1 MNNHPQNPS
10 QPRLK
15 VVPPVVQDTP
25 VVKPVEAPS
34 PVSQPAP
41 KTSNSLIIWGVVVLG
56 ISGIAMIPVN
66 PRLSGATTITSTVGE
81 RQSITMPQAGILMLS
96 VRPNQ
101 VVNPGEILGI
111 ISSPELEKQIADS
124 QQKLAEGKT
133 LLSAAQ
139 QQLIM
144 AQSKLGVAKIVEGN
158 AQQFF
163 DKRQAELKAA
173 ISENGLP
180 KIREILEE
188 QEGIENEIAG
198 IQHQINGVENEI
210 LAIESEIEK
219 VKINIQ
225 GLKKRLTIVE
235 DELNRRKPLKEQGA
249 LGASAVVDYEKEFEE
264 LTSKISQEEQQIK
277 TYQQQINQKRNQ
289 ILQTNQLKHQK
300 DQTIKAKSEQ
310 INEVAQLSQENLDQA
325 QFQVQQRMAESVS
338 SQKEVEAALT
348 EISNQQKLVT
358 QQESEL
364 KRLQEQKQQLTLKA
378 TIAGTVTTSDLDLLN
393 NRTLEAGKEIL
404 NIVNLSQLTGLV
416 EIRQEDRDLIK
427 SASSVTFKPRQATLH
442 EYPAKILSTSSVI
455 QSDESTKREF
465 LNVKILINNIDEQLQ
480 PELKGEAHFQT
491 PPMRVYQVIQRE
503 IFKLFPWW
511 KL

>member
-25 VVKPVEAPS
+25 VAKPPEAPS

-41 KTSNSLIIWGVVVLG
+41 KTSNSLIIWGIVVLG

-66 PRLSGATTITSTVGE
+66 PRLSGKTTITSTVGE
-81 RQSITMPQAGILMLS
+81 RQSITMPQAGVLMLS

-101 VVNPGEILGI
+101 VVNPGELLGT
-111 ISSPELEKQIADS
+111 ISSPELEKQIADTE
-124 QQKLAEGKT
+124 QKLAEGKT
-133 LLSAAQ
+133 VLSAAK
-139 QQLIM
+139 QQLMI
-144 AQSKLGVAKIVEGN
+144 AQTKLEIAKTLEAN
-158 AQQFF
+158 ARQYF
-163 DKRQAELKAA
+163 DKRQAELNAA
-173 ISENGLP
+173 ISEKGLP
-180 KIREILEE
+180 KIRGIQEE
-188 QEGIENEIAG
+188 QEGIENEIVG
-198 IQHQINGVENEI
+198 IQYQINGMKDEI

-225 GLKKRLTIVE
+225 GLKKQLTKVE
-235 DELNRRKPLKEQGA
+235 GELNRLKPLNEEGGLGTLA
-249 LGASAVVDYEKEFEE
+249 LGEKEKEFEE
-264 LTSKISQEEQQIK
+264 LKSQILQEEQQIK
-277 TYQQQINQKRNQ
+277 THQQQINQKHNQ
-289 ILQTNQLKHQK
+289 ILQIQELKAQK

-325 QFQVQQRMAESVS
+325 QFQVQQRIAETVS
-338 SQKEVEAALT
+338 SQKEVEAASI
-348 EISNQQKLVT
+348 EILNQEKLVT
-358 QQESEL
+358 QQEAEL

-378 TIAGTVTTSDLDLLN
+378 TIAGTVTTPDLDLLN
-393 NRTLEAGKEIL
+393 NRTLETGQKIFDL
-404 NIVNLSQLTGLV
+404 VNLSQLTGLV

-427 SASSVTFKPRQATLH
+427 SDSSVTFKPRQATLQ
-442 EYPAKILSTSSVI
+442 EYPAKILSISPVI
-455 QSDESTKREF
+455 KSDESTQREV

-491 PPMRVYQVIQRE
+491 SQMRVYQVIQRE

>member
-25 VVKPVEAPS
+25 VAKPVEAPS

-41 KTSNSLIIWGVVVLG
+41 KSSNSLIIWGVVVLG
-56 ISGIAMIPVN
+56 ISGIGMIPVN

-81 RQSITMPQAGILMLS
+81 RQSITMPQAGKLMLS

-111 ISSPELEKQIADS
+111 ISSPELEKQIDDS

-139 QQLIM
+139 QQLII
-144 AQSKLGVAKIVEGN
+144 AQSKLGVAKILEAN
-158 AQQFF
+158 AQQHF
-163 DKRQAELKAA
+163 DKRQAELNAA
-173 ISENGLP
+173 ISEKGLP
-180 KIREILEE
+180 KIRVIQEE
-188 QEGIENEIAG
+188 QEGIENEIVG
-198 IQHQINGVENEI
+198 VQYQINGIENEI

-225 GLKKRLTIVE
+225 GLKKQLTKVESELTRL
-235 DELNRRKPLKEQGA
+235 KPLNEEGGLGA
-249 LGASAVVDYEKEFEE
+249 LAFGEKEKEFEE
-264 LTSKISQEEQQIK
+264 LKSQILQEEQQIK

-338 SQKEVEAALT
+338 SQKELEAAST
-348 EISNQQKLVT
+348 EILNQEKLVI
-358 QQESEL
+358 QQEAEL
-364 KRLQEQKQQLTLKA
+364 KRLQEQKQQLTLKT
-378 TIAGTVTTSDLDLLN
+378 TIAGTVTTPDLDLLN

-404 NIVNLSQLTGLV
+404 NIVNLSQLTGLA
-416 EIRQEDRDLIK
+416 EIRQEDIDLINQD
-427 SASSVTFKPRQATLH
+427 SPVIFKPRQAEFH
-442 EYPAKILSTSSVI
+442 QYQAQIEDIQPVI
-455 QSDESTKREF
+455 QFDESKQKSV
-465 LNVKILINNIDEQLQ
+465 LKIKISIDNADQKLQ
-480 PELKGEAHFQT
+480 AGSTGEAHFET
-491 PPMRVYQVIQRE
+491 PKMRVYQVVQRE

>member
-1 MNNHPQNPS
+1 MNNHPKTPS

-25 VVKPVEAPS
+25 VAKPVEAPA

-41 KTSNSLIIWGVVVLG
+41 KSSNSLIIWGVVVLG
-56 ISGIAMIPVN
+56 ISGIAMIPIN
-66 PRLSGATTITSTVGE
+66 PRLSGETTITSTAGE
-81 RQSITMPQAGILMLS
+81 RQAITMPQAGTLMLS

-101 VVNPGEILGI
+101 VVRPGDLLGT
-111 ISSPELEKQIADS
+111 ISSPELEKQITDS
-124 QQKLAEGKT
+124 QLKLAEGKT

-139 QQLIM
+139 QQVII
-144 AQSKLGVAKIVEGN
+144 AQSELGVAKILEAN
-158 AQQFF
+158 AQQYF
-163 DKRQAELKAA
+163 DKKQAELKAA
-173 ISENGLP
+173 ISAKGLP
-180 KIREILEE
+180 KIRGLQEE
-188 QEGIENEIAG
+188 QEGIENEIVG
-198 IQHQINGVENEI
+198 VQHQINGIKNEI
-210 LAIESEIEK
+210 LGIESEIEK
-219 VKINIQ
+219 VNINIQ

-235 DELNRRKPLKEQGA
+235 DELNRLKPLKEQGA
-249 LGASAVVDYEKEFEE
+249 LGASDVVEKEKEFEE
-264 LTSKISQEEQQIK
+264 LTSKINQEEQQIK

-310 INEVAQLSQENLDQA
+310 INEVAQLSQDNLDQA

-338 SQKEVEAALT
+338 SQKEVEAAST
-348 EISNQQKLVT
+348 EISNQHKLVT
-358 QQESEL
+358 QQEAEL
-364 KRLQEQKQQLTLKA
+364 KRLQEQKQQLTLKS

-404 NIVNLSQLTGLV
+404 NIVNLSQLTGLA

-427 SASSVTFKPRQATLH
+427 SDSSVTFKPRQAILQ
-442 EYPAKILSTSSVI
+442 EYPAKILSISPVI
-455 QSDESTKREF
+455 KSDESTQREV

-491 PPMRVYQVIQRE
+491 SQMRVYQVIQRE